1 MVAVVL
7 SVCPSTSA
15 AAKVDRHPQICHPER
30 SGPEISCYAAVTNAR
45 VCGFSKESRMKFAN
59 ATKFD
64 GKSGVA

>member
-1 MVAVVL
+1 
-7 SVCPSTSA
+7 
-15 AAKVDRHPQICHPER
+15 VDRHPQICHPER

-59 ATKFD
+59 ATKLD